1 MRGTISIPR
10 TLRERLNRELAYP
23 EVFQGNISGLS
34 PSLEHSYTKCWD
46 GYLALTHSQT
56 LQLSSSPLSRLV
68 ALVIG
73 QHVQTTAGWYANGR
87 QELTTETQ
95 NQYL

>member
-10 TLRERLNRELAYP
+10 TLGERLNREPAYP
-23 EVFQGNISGLS
+23 EVFQGNISDLS
-34 PSLEHSYTKCWD
+34 PNLEHSYSKCWD
-46 GYLALTHSQT
+46 RYLALTHFQT
-56 LQLSSSPLSRLV
+56 LLQLSGSPLSLLV

-73 QHVQTTAGWYANGR
+73 QHVQATAGWYA
-87 QELTTETQ
+87 ESTTKTQ